1 MHSTIATAAET
12 VLERFFEAAVA
23 PELWPNALQGLAEA
37 CGAEGA
43 AVNAIDGLHTH
54 GTVGSAALL
63 ELYRGF
69 VTRWRAPDLNSHRA
83 RGLALIR
90 RGWRGALTE
99 QDCFTPEELARD
111 PFHQECF
118 VRSGFSSFAGAILGE
133 RTGPDD
139 VGLDQSQA
147 VARRIHARRGRA
159 DQQAGRS
166 IARRRRGRGPCRHR
180 IRLAALPIRSARPVI
195 RSRSSA
201 AMAACCT

>member
-23 PELWPNALQGLAEA
+23 PELWPN
-37 CGAEGA
+37 

-118 VRSGFSSFAGAILGE
+118 VRSGFVASFCLSGQCSLCGQVLSCTD
-133 RTGPDD
+133 RP
-139 VGLDQSQA
+139 
-147 VARRIHARRGRA
+147 RR
-159 DQQAGRS
+159 S
-166 IARRRRGRGPCRHR
+166 ES
-180 IRLAALPIRSARPVI
+180 RLHDP
-195 RSRSSA
+195 
-201 AMAACCT
+201 